1 MTKRSNQFLIGVT
14 AVTVLSGAIGGRAG
28 LTPVGFQATG
38 PLRYGMSMDEVERS
52 MGLEHLDT
60 STRGS
65 GWCEDRSVPLG
76 QGDTVAAMFVDSRLV
91 RVDVLEGDRQTVEG
105 ARIGDSEARIR
116 ELYGAAVAVSAH
128 RYIDGHYLTVAGR
141 DSTAMVFET
150 DGRKVLSY
158 RAGLLPE
165 VSWIEGCS

>member
-1 MTKRSNQFLIGVT
+1 MARRSAPFLVGAIAT
-14 AVTVLSGAIGGRAG
+14 AVLLGAIGGRAE

-38 PLRYGMSMDEVERS
+38 PLRYGMSMDQVERS
-52 MGLEHLDT
+52 MGLKHLDT
-60 STRGS
+60 SKWGS
-65 GWCEDRSVPLG
+65 GWCEYRSVPLG

-91 RVDVLEGDRQTVEG
+91 RVDVLEGDRRTVEG

-116 ELYGAAVAVSAH
+116 ELYGAGVVVSPHA
-128 RYIDGHYLTVAGR
+128 YIDGHYLTVAGP

-150 DGRKVLSY
+150 DGKKVLSY
-158 RAGLLPE
+158 RAGLLPA